1 MRRMRYVEPVFRPPS
16 EANSYLL
23 PVTIGCSHNE
33 CTYCAMYL
41 TKSFRV
47 RPEPE
52 VLEDLA
58 MARAAYGNVRRIF
71 LLDGDAFVL
80 SAKKLLRIL
89 DAVRET
95 FPDLQ
100 RVGAYINAANV
111 ATKTDDDLREI
122 AKGGLTIGY
131 LGLESGDPETVKK
144 IRKGASVDEM
154 ILAVRRAEAA
164 GIRMSVMSLLGM
176 AGREGSLRH
185 ARATAAALNRMQPR
199 YAAFLTVTPVP
210 GTVLHEELEAGRFA
224 LISPEE
230 SLRELRE
237 IVAQLE
243 LTGTI
248 FRANHASNYLPLKGR
263 FPGDRE
269 RLLATIDA
277 ALDGRIS
284 LKPEYLRGL

>member
-1 MRRMRYVEPVFRPPS
+1 MEPVFRPPS

-23 PVTIGCSHNE
+23 PVTTGCSHND

-41 TKSFRV
+41 AKRFRV
-47 RPEPE
+47 RPEKE

-58 MARAAYGNVRRIF
+58 MAKATLGDVRRVF

-80 SAKKLLRIL
+80 SARKLLRIL
-89 DAVRET
+89 AAVRET
-95 FPDLQ
+95 FPGLQ

-111 ATKTDDDLREI
+111 AAKTDDELRDI
-122 AKGGLTIGY
+122 ADAGLTIGY
-131 LGLESGDPETVKK
+131 LGLESGDPETVTR

-154 ILAVRRAEAA
+154 VEAVRRAQAA

-176 AGREGSLRH
+176 GGREHSLRH

-199 YAAFLTVTPVP
+199 FAAFLTVTPVE
-210 GTVLHEELEAGRFA
+210 GTVLHEELDEGRFE
-224 LISPEE
+224 LITPEE

-237 IVAQLE
+237 IVLHLE
-243 LTGTI
+243 LAGSI

-269 RLLATIDA
+269 RLLETIDA

>member
-1 MRRMRYVEPVFRPPS
+1 MRYVEPVFRPPS
-16 EANSYLL
+16 EAQSYLL
-23 PVTIGCSHNE
+23 PVTTGCSHNE

-47 RPEPE
+47 RPEKE

-58 MARAAYGNVRRIF
+58 MARATLGDVRRVF

-80 SAKKLLRIL
+80 SPRKLLRIL
-89 DAVRET
+89 EAVRET
-95 FPDLQ
+95 FPGLQ

-111 ATKTDDDLREI
+111 ATKTDDELREI
-122 AKGGLTIGY
+122 AAAGLTIGY
-131 LGLESGDPETVKK
+131 LGLESGDPDTVTRIK
-144 IRKGASVDEM
+144 KGADVDEM
-154 ILAVRRAEAA
+154 VTAVCRAQAA
-164 GIRMSVMSLLGM
+164 GIKMSVMSLLGM
-176 AGREGSLRH
+176 AGREHSLRH

-199 YAAFLTVTPVP
+199 YAAFLTVTPVE
-210 GTVLHEELEAGRFA
+210 GTELHEELEDGRFE

-230 SLRELRE
+230 SLQELRE
-237 IVAQLE
+237 IVAHLE
-243 LTGTI
+243 LSGTI

-269 RLLATIDA
+269 RLLETIDA

>member
-1 MRRMRYVEPVFRPPS
+1 MRYVEPVFRPPS

-23 PVTIGCSHNE
+23 PVTTGCSHNE

-41 TKSFRV
+41 EKSFRV
-47 RPEPE
+47 RPEQE

-58 MARAAYGNVRRIF
+58 LAKAALGDVRRVF

-80 SAKKLLRIL
+80 TARKLLRIL
-89 DAVRET
+89 TAVRGT
-95 FPDLQ
+95 FPGLQ
-100 RVGAYINAANV
+100 RVGSYINAANV
-111 ATKTDDDLREI
+111 AAKTDGELREI
-122 AKGGLTIGY
+122 AAAGLTIGY
-131 LGLESGDPETVKK
+131 LGLESGDPETVTK
-144 IRKGASVDEM
+144 IRKGATADGMV
-154 ILAVRRAEAA
+154 LAVRRAEAA

-176 AGREGSLRH
+176 AGREDSLRH

-210 GTVLHEELEAGRFA
+210 GTVLHEELQAGRFT
-224 LISPEE
+224 LVSPGE

-237 IVAQLE
+237 IVANLD

-248 FRANHASNYLPLKGR
+248 FRANHASNYLPLEGR
-263 FPGDRE
+263 LPADRE